1 MQGDPAGP
9 FLFCLGLKAC
19 LQSIESQLPPSAV
32 LLSLMDD
39 IIILLD
45 SDDAIEAF
53 RLYQAELKAKFNL
66 DLNVIKCKLLP
77 FGDSANGPQ
86 FPNASLDEEGVLR
99 LEGLEV
105 ARNGAK
111 LLGCPMGTDASKQA
125 FFQNK
130 LAEIQGLLDKIGKLD
145 TAQIQLLLLCFCAHP
160 CVTYWNRLIDPRTPG
175 KQDFLRQHDAQI
187 VRAVQSVVHVQ
198 PGEFLPQTTTQLS
211 LPANLGGA
219 GLSNQERFSGIADA
233 SSVAMSSGAIFQR
246 RLGHRRFVGWRT
258 DPQQFR
264 ELAVISNACEYWS
277 SAVNEVCTLDP
288 Y

>member
-198 PGEFLPQTTTQLS
+198 PDEFRAHTTTQLS

-219 GLSNQERFSGIADA
+219 GLSNQERLSRVAYA
-233 SSVAMSSGAIFQR
+233 SSVALSSGAIFQR
-246 RLGHRRFVGWRT
+246 LGRRRFIGWRT
-258 DPQQFR
+258 NPQQFR
-264 ELAVISNACEYWS
+264 EHAVISNACGDWS
-277 SAVNEVCTLDP
+277 SAVAEVCTLDP
-288 Y
+288 SK

>member
-86 FPNASLDEEGVLR
+86 FPNASLDEEGILR

-111 LLGCPMGTDASKQA
+111 FLGCPMGTDAFKQA
-125 FFQNK
+125 FFQKNK
-130 LAEIQGLLDKIGKLD
+130 LAEIQGRIGKLD
-145 TAQIQLLLLCFCAHP
+145 TAQIQLLLLRFFAYP
-160 CVTYWNRLIDPRTPG
+160 RVIYWNRLMDPCTPG
-175 KQDFLRQHDAQI
+175 KQDFLRQHEAQI

-198 PGEFLPQTTTQLS
+198 PGEFLPHTTTQLS

-219 GLSNQERFSGIADA
+219 GLSNQQRLLGIAYA
-233 SSVAMSSGAIFQR
+233 SSVAMS
-246 RLGHRRFVGWRT
+246 
-258 DPQQFR
+258 
-264 ELAVISNACEYWS
+264 Y
-277 SAVNEVCTLDP
+277 
-288 Y
+288 